1 MQRNRF
7 PLDNKFSLLILIGIL
22 ALFSCEESISSATED
37 SIQAVALGDT
47 VAFGQGDDSLW
58 VWWSHNADLDGD
70 GVADHALM
78 CLPGPNL
85 TGDTLTVDYLNDNAW
100 SRIGAIALVKGRQAG
115 MLVMIQ
121 PAGPYDFRLTW
132 KRMSQDSAVAAASSN
147 FQMLQ
152 QVPILSE
159 P

>member
-1 MQRNRF
+1 MY
-7 PLDNKFSLLILIGIL
+7 
-22 ALFSCEESISSATED
+22 SCEDTSTSSTVD

-58 VWWSHNADLDGD
+58 VWWSHDVDLDGD
-70 GVADHALM
+70 GKADQALM

-85 TGDTLTVDYLNDNAW
+85 TGDTLVVDYLNDNAW
-100 SRIGAIALVKGRQAG
+100 SRIGSIALVKGRQSG

-132 KRMSQDSAVAAASSN
+132 NRLNQDSAVAAASST
-147 FQMLQ
+147 FPMLQ
-152 QVPILSE
+152 QVHIQSE